1 MITSESE
8 NQPTE
13 NPRLIGR
20 KTVQLKTSL
29 SAASI
34 YALMKTG
41 DFPQSLQVSI
51 RRVAWIESEVDQW
64 VSDRIASHKATIA
77 MMEV

>member
-13 NPRLIGR
+13 NPRLIGS

-41 DFPQSLQVSI
+41 DFPQSLHVSI

-64 VSDRIASHKATIA
+64 LC
-77 MMEV
+77 E

>member
-41 DFPQSLQVSI
+41 DFPQSLHVS
-51 RRVAWIESEVDQW
+51 
-64 VSDRIASHKATIA
+64 
-77 MMEV
+77 